1 MEVKP
6 KYKKCDKV
14 WFVRPNGKIYNEMIF
29 NVSKVVM
36 KQEDL
41 KSGRIM
47 KCEMF
52 LYDFDRPRCSLYE
65 EDLFSTKE
73 ELMKYLEEE
82 QK

>member
-14 WFVRPNGKIYNEMIF
+14 WFVRPNGKIYNGMIF

-36 KQEDL
+36 EQEDL

-52 LYDFDRPRCSLYE
+52 LYDFDRPHCSLYE

-82 QK
+82 QR